1 MILVLFYHSISV
13 SGLFKELIDIRDGK
27 GNLNPRR
34 SRSPRRR
41 QSKTL
46 PSANNEVDR
55 KKNSRSFL
63 LSANKLSHSSLMYN
77 INVTLLLI
85 RFAEGRHMLD
95 G

>member
-1 MILVLFYHSISV
+1 M
-13 SGLFKELIDIRDGK
+13 SGLFKELNDIKDGK
-27 GNLNPRR
+27 GNLIPRR

-46 PSANNEVDR
+46 LSANHEVDR
-55 KKNSRSFL
+55 KKNTQSFL

-77 INVTLLLI
+77 INVTLLLL
-85 RFAEGRHMLD
+85 RFSDGRRMLD